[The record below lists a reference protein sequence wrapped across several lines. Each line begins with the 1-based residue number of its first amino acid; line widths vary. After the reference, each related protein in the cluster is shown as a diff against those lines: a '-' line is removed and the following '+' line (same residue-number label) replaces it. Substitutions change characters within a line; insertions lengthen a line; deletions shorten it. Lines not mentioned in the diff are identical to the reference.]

1 MPTIGIC
8 RGTRCCTPYG
18 FDLGLAYYF
27 LDWRTVWISST
38 ISLYEDLGTVVQNA
52 VISSEL
58 DFSQIEHPSLTDYI
72 SIIQMFQIVFCSGAK
87 G

>member
-1 MPTIGIC
+1 MLHTL
-8 RGTRCCTPYG
+8 RFWL

-52 VISSEL
+52 VISSGL